1 MRDVIEIQNLKPGQE
16 AQMQT
21 EVQVGK
27 YTLESLTTGMYS
39 DPKIVYRE
47 YIQNSVDS
55 LENAVQKGIIEQS
68 SMRIDIIVSE
78 ENSRISIRDNG
89 TGIKSSEV
97 QATLMNV
104 GNSKKRNA
112 NNRGFRGIG
121 RLGGMS
127 YCDTLVFSTSYEGE
141 NCRSIISFDC
151 KKLKKLLVPGQY
163 EDLSL
168 SDVLGEITT
177 IEVQPEKPEKHY
189 FVVEMENVSGSS
201 DLLNIDAVK
210 SYISQVAPVS
220 YQTRRFIYISQLKEY
235 LSNKGYSLEEFPI
248 FVGEEEMDL
257 EPVYKPN
264 KSKFR
269 ADRNKKTVDEIST
282 MEYFDVTI
290 DGKLY
295 ALGWYGNCGWYGFLS
310 DRELSGFRVRKGNIL
325 IGDSRTL
332 NGIFRESRFNG
343 WTQGEIFIVTDELVP
358 NARRDDFEQNEAYY
372 QLIGALS
379 NGVAIDI
386 TRAIREASQT
396 RNDPS
401 VKVLKEVDKKIYE
414 ANVIV
419 SEGFNSSLDKDK
431 LVEELE
437 TTVEKLKKTKVKD
450 EDSSRKEELRQK
462 LEDAVEQ
469 VVSSNN
475 YKINKISSGIDK
487 KSKNVLKTVSDI
499 LSKKL
504 SKFLVD
510 EIIEEIISELN
521 GK

>member
-1 MRDVIEIQNLKPGQE
+1 MSWEIRME
-16 AQMQT
+16 A

-55 LENAVQKGIIEQS
+55 LENAVQQGIIEHS

-89 TGIKSSEV
+89 TGIKSSEAC
-97 QATLMNV
+97 ATLMNV

-127 YCDTLVFSTSYEGE
+127 YCDTLTFSTSFEGE
-141 NCRSIISFDC
+141 KCKSVISFDC

-168 SDVLGEITT
+168 ADVLEEITT
-177 IEVQPEKPEKHY
+177 VEVFPEKNEKHY

-201 DLLNIDAVK
+201 DLLNIDAAK
-210 SYISQVAPVS
+210 SYISQVAPLP
-220 YQTRRFIYISQLKEY
+220 YQTRHFIYISQLKEY
-235 LSNKGYSLEEFPI
+235 LRDKGYNLEEFPI
-248 FVGEEEMDL
+248 FVGEEEADL
-257 EPVYKPN
+257 EPLYKPN
-264 KSKFR
+264 KSRFR
-269 ADRNKKTVDEIST
+269 ADRNKRTVDEIIS
-282 MEYFDVTI
+282 MEYFDITI
-290 DGKLY
+290 DGELY

-332 NGIFRESRFNG
+332 NGIFKEARFNG
-343 WTQGEIFIVTDELVP
+343 WTQGEIFIVTDKLVP

-372 QLIGALS
+372 QFISALS
-379 NGVAIDI
+379 NNVAVNIA
-386 TRAIREASQT
+386 RAIREASQT
-396 RNDPS
+396 RNSPS
-401 VKVLKEVDKKIYE
+401 AKALKEVDKKISE
-414 ANVIV
+414 ATATV
-419 SEGFNSSLDKDK
+419 SAGFNSSVDKDK

-437 TTVEKLKKTKVKD
+437 ATVEKLKKTKVKD
-450 EDSSRKEELRQK
+450 ELTPRKEELCKK
-462 LEDAVEQ
+462 LENAVDQ
-469 VVSSNN
+469 VTSSNN

-510 EIIEEIISELN
+510 EIIEEIIAELN
-521 GK
+521 RK

>member
-1 MRDVIEIQNLKPGQE
+1 ME
-16 AQMQT
+16 A

-55 LENAVQKGIIEQS
+55 LENAVRQGIIEQS

-89 TGIKSSEV
+89 TGIKSSET

-127 YCDTLVFSTSYEGE
+127 YCDTLIFSTSYEGE
-141 NCRSIISFDC
+141 NCKTIVTFDC
-151 KKLKKLLVPGQY
+151 KTLKKLLVPGQY

-168 SDVLGEITT
+168 SDVLGKITT
-177 IEVQPEKPEKHY
+177 IEVQPEKTEKHY

-201 DLLNIDAVK
+201 DLLNIDAAK
-210 SYISQVAPVS
+210 SYISQVAPLP
-220 YQTRRFIYISQLKEY
+220 YQTRHFIYISQLKEF
-235 LSNKGYSLEEFPI
+235 LKDHGYGLEEFPI
-248 FVGEEEMDL
+248 FVGEEESDL

-264 KSKFR
+264 KSRFR
-269 ADRNKKTVDEIST
+269 ADRNKKTVDEISS
-282 MEYFDVTI
+282 MAYFDVTI
-290 DGKLY
+290 DGELY
-295 ALGWYGNCGWYGFLS
+295 ALGWHGNCGWYGFLS
-310 DRELSGFRVRKGNIL
+310 DREISGFRVRKGNIL
-325 IGDSRTL
+325 IGDSKTL
-332 NGIFRESRFNG
+332 NGIFKESRFNG
-343 WTQGEIFIVTDELVP
+343 WTQGEIFIVTDKLVP

-372 QLIGALS
+372 QLIDTLS
-379 NGVAIDI
+379 TGVAVDI
-386 TRAIREASQT
+386 ARAIREASQT

-401 VKVLKEVDKKIYE
+401 MKVLKEMDKKISE
-414 ANVIV
+414 ANAIT
-419 SEGFNSSLDKDK
+419 SEGFNSSVDKDK

-437 TTVEKLKKTKVKD
+437 TAAEKFRKTKVKD
-450 EDSSRKEELRQK
+450 EYTPKKEELCQK
-462 LEDAVEQ
+462 LEETVKQ
-469 VVSSNN
+469 VASSNN

-510 EIIEEIISELN
+510 EIIAEIIAELN